1 MRVANSAILLTGV
14 WRQPYLAIGVQAS
27 ACEAPRYGSLKA
39 ALRGFARL
47 QLLIL
52 IALAACAPQGGEPQ
66 PPDIAYGQDV
76 CDECGMLI
84 DEPRFAAAS
93 LTTDGVMSKF
103 DDIGD
108 MLAFHAGHP
117 DVQVHAWF
125 VHDYPTEEWIRGE
138 TAYYVQSSQIVSPMG
153 HGIAAFRDRSA
164 AETFAGGIGA
174 SVLRFDAL
182 RAAH

>member
-1 MRVANSAILLTGV
+1 MDVRLAYSTRLNRSRIGSNDFSRLRRIATEVATTCHFRDGLILL
-14 WRQPYLAIGVQAS
+14 LAIG
-27 ACEAPRYGSLKA
+27 
-39 ALRGFARL
+39 
-47 QLLIL
+47 
-52 IALAACAPQGGEPQ
+52 LAACAPQSGEPQ

-76 CDECGMLI
+76 CDECGMII

-93 LTTDGVMSKF
+93 LTTDSMMSKF

-108 MLAFHAGHP
+108 MLAFHAGRP

-125 VHDYPTEEWIRGE
+125 VHDYNTEEWMRGE
-138 TAYYVQSSQIVSPMG
+138 TAFYVRSAQIVSPMG

-174 SVLRFDAL
+174 SVLTFDAL
-182 RAAH
+182 RAAR